1 MVEMILTL
9 VEQLTIFLVQFNEAF
24 HNLLHHNFNLFLLC
38 ATVCLPSRWT
48 EWSGG
53 VVRSVQFALL
63 RRPLL
68 LLLLLLNVEIKREI
82 AQLNKRWA
90 AAAAVVRSIGERGS
104 ARTEESL
111 FQTACLLLPACL
123 PASGSTDDSPGP
135 DQTPR
140 PRRAL

>member
-1 MVEMILTL
+1 M
-9 VEQLTIFLVQFNEAF
+9 QFHKAYN
-24 HNLLHHNFNLFLLC
+24 NLLQHNFYLILLC

-53 VVRSVQFALL
+53 VARSVQFALL

-90 AAAAVVRSIGERGS
+90 PAAVVRSIGERGS

-111 FQTACLLLPACL
+111 FQTACLPPPACLPACL